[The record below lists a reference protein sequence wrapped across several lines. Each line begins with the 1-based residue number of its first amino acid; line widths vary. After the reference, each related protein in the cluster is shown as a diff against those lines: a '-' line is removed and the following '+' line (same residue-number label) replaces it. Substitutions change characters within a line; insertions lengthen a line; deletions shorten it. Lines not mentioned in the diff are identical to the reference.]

1 MAKRVVDGF
10 PWLRWGKPFPRLV
23 LHEKHEEK
31 IRWSLR
37 ILTAVGIITSLITLP
52 ILVGFSLAIGLVVL
66 DVFLEKTIFYYTS
79 LYVTAL
85 PDFRYE
91 PDKWPAMVFVSFG
104 PPSPESDKVVGLVFS
119 DRDYA
124 RKFFDLLRAWNHGS
138 SEDTDNNI
146 QLSFITDEDR
156 YYVYLYPSIEKKSI
170 KKTFA
175 KVKRQNRLKK
185 FGKEHFGLVMQ
196 MVICRGFDTSQGYGL
211 GQFTDN
217 HLNRKHFLLGPFI
230 SEAGNPPQPIMEIEP
245 ISKFHYKAKIPGELT
260 DEDFEYIHWRKLV
273 KR

>member
-10 PWLRWGKPFPRLV
+10 PWLRWEKPFPRLV

-37 ILTAVGIITSLITLP
+37 IVTAAGIITSLITLP

-66 DVFLEKTIFYYTS
+66 DIFLEKTIFYYTS

-104 PPSPESDKVVGLVFS
+104 PPSPESDKIVGLVFS

-217 HLNRKHFLLGPFI
+217 HPNSKHFLLGPFI
-230 SEAGNPPQPIMEIEP
+230 SEAGNPPQPILEIEP

-260 DEDFEYIHWRKLV
+260 DEDFEHVHWRKLV